1 MTSPFPFSSGAVLT
15 SAQLNAIGDMDT
27 SETPSWNAG
36 ISVGNGTQ
44 ELAFA
49 QVNEIVYFELEFN
62 AGSSTTYS
70 SSAFNFSLTG
80 SNMPASASTLT
91 YDVIGQGW
99 CLPQGGSI
107 YTLLVVI
114 IGGNVYPYVN
124 VTSGTRGLNTALTN
138 AEPISWNTSGKLY
151 IAGTYRT
158 S

>member
-1 MTSPFPFSSGAVLT
+1 MANPFDFSSGAVLT
-15 SAQLNAIGDMDT
+15 AAQLNQIGDMDT

-36 ISVGNGTQ
+36 ISVGNATQ

-49 QVNEIVYFELEFN
+49 QVNEIVYFELEFA

-80 SNMPASASTLT
+80 SNMPASGSTLL

-99 CLPQGGSI
+99 CLPQGSAI
-107 YTLLVVI
+107 YTLLVVL

-124 VTSGTRGLNTALTN
+124 VTSGIRGLNTALTST
-138 AEPISWNTSGKLY
+138 EPISWNTSGKLY

-158 S
+158 T